1 MGAGGG
7 FYGRSLDRGRQHLNL
22 LAEPNVNVFAIRH
35 GETAWS
41 LNGQHTGKTDI
52 PLTDNGRRLAARMRP
67 VLAANPFG
75 LVLCSPMRRAR
86 ETCELAGFGERA
98 IIDSDL
104 VEWNYGKYE
113 GLTLKQID
121 EVAPGWLIFRD
132 GCPGGEAPEQVSARV
147 DRVIARSRAV
157 PGDTALFAHG
167 HLLRVFA
174 ARWIGLP
181 ARGGQHFLLNTGTL
195 CVLGYYHE
203 IPAVRIWNRPL
214 LDEAA

>member
-7 FYGRSLDRGRQHLNL
+7 FCGRSLDRGRQHLNL

-41 LNGQHTGKTDI
+41 LNGQHTSRTDI
-52 PLTDNGRRLAARMRP
+52 PLTGNGRRLAARTRP

-86 ETCELAGFGERA
+86 ETCELAGLGERA
-98 IIDSDL
+98 IIDPDL

-113 GLTLKQID
+113 GLTPKQID

-157 PGDTALFAHG
+157 AGDTALFAHG

>member
-7 FYGRSLDRGRQHLNL
+7 FCGRSLDRGRQHLNL

-86 ETCELAGFGERA
+86 ETCELAGLGDRA

-104 VEWNYGKYE
+104 VEWNYGEYE
-113 GLTLKQID
+113 GLTPKQIQ

-132 GCPGGEAPEQVSARV
+132 GCPGGEAPEQVGARV

-157 PGDTALFAHG
+157 AGDTALFAHG

-181 ARGGQHFLLNTGTL
+181 ASGGQHFLLNTGTL